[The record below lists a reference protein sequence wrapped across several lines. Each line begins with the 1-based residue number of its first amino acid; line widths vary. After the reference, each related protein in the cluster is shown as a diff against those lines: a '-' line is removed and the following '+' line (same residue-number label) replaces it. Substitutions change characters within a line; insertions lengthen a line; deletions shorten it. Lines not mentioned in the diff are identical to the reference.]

1 MEEINTR
8 QDEEKLVQKVRSK
21 KRIRGLLI
29 VVNVILGSYLCFS
42 IVQKILDFASSNVSD
57 TEIIPIDGNS
67 IDHSKELYDKYIA
80 KNGNDYITAD
90 VYDFG
95 IYGGYLSLSKPM
107 ISEGFYNSFD
117 YISLIN
123 VSSKVI
129 ESKDINREINR
140 SFLNGGINLTSL
152 DVGDYLALYERITE
166 SNINSQHKA
175 IKIRSEKGIEKS
187 IYSLPDS
194 NNKRKKITIKSK
206 DSSPCLVISVKEINS
221 LPDDYYDY
229 VIVGSNEQIE
239 KYKNNND
246 LSSYKINY
254 VSSLLDAFKTKA
266 NYCIYL
272 SNEEKMIVSNYISS
286 NNKDVINIK
295 DASLD
300 ESNLYNSYIKELG
313 GYLTN
318 AGSCDSSDSNSF
330 IVKPYL
336 EEYEIGKYVV
346 ICNENIKI
354 STIND
359 LYNEKAN

>member
-29 VVNVILGSYLCFS
+29 IVNVILGSYLCFS
-42 IVQKILDFASSNVSD
+42 IVQKVLDFASSNVND

-80 KNGNDYITAD
+80 KDGNGYITTD

-95 IYGGYLSLSKPM
+95 IYGGYLSLSTPR
-107 ISEGFYNSFD
+107 ISEEQYNSFES
-117 YISLIN
+117 IALKN
-123 VSSKVI
+123 VSSKVFD
-129 ESKDINREINR
+129 SDKVNYKING

-152 DVGDYLALYERITE
+152 DVGDYLVLDEIITYDTY
-166 SNINSQHKA
+166 NCHHKA

-206 DSSPCLVISVKEINS
+206 DSSPCLVISVKEINA

-229 VIVGSNEQIE
+229 VIVGSDEQIE
-239 KYKNNND
+239 KYKNND

-254 VSSLLDAFKTKA
+254 VSTLLDAFKTKA

-286 NNKDVINIK
+286 KNENVINNSSV
-295 DASLD
+295 DV
-300 ESNLYNSYIKELG
+300 YNSFIKELG

-318 AGSCDSSDSNSF
+318 AGSCSSDDPNSF

-336 EEYEIGKYVV
+336 EEYEVGKFVV
-346 ICNENIKI
+346 ICNEDIKI
-354 STIND
+354 SAIND
-359 LYNEKAN
+359 LYNEKIN